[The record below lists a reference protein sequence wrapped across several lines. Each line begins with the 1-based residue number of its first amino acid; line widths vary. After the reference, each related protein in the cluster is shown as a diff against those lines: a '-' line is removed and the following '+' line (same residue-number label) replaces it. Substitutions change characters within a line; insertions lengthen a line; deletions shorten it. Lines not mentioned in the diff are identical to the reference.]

1 MQPCATCCWLTLG
14 ARRCPTETR
23 QCDGATDHSSK
34 SARDIDRLRDEVLN
48 RLGWDLYRIWSTD
61 WFRDPLGCREVL
73 KSYLAERLQQ
83 LLNAIPKIAQ
93 PKLTEPK
100 SVEPSA
106 LKTVKKIVS
115 ERNSIRANIGSAT
128 PNSAEVK
135 VGSRVGDVV
144 SFPVGDVESWV
155 DVIDVKN
162 D

>member
-1 MQPCATCCWLTLG
+1 
-14 ARRCPTETR
+14 
-23 QCDGATDHSSK
+23 
-34 SARDIDRLRDEVLN
+34 
-48 RLGWDLYRIWSTD
+48 
-61 WFRDPLGCREVL
+61 
-73 KSYLAERLQQ
+73 

-100 SVEPSA
+100 SVEPST

-115 ERNSIRANIGSAT
+115 ERNSIRANIGGAT
-128 PNSAEVK
+128 TNSAEVK

-144 SFPVGDVESWV
+144 SFPVDDNERWV